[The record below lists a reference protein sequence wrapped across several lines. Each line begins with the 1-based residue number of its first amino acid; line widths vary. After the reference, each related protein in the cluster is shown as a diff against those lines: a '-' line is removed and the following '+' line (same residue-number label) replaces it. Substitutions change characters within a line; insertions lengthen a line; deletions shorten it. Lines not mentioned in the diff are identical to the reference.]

1 MTLIQFFRSSIVW
14 GCLAGTLWGGEFNWP
29 RWRGPEGTGHT
40 QETGL
45 PVTWSA
51 KDVTYR
57 VELEGWGQSA
67 PMVWG
72 DRIFLTS
79 SSPNGKDRVVLCH
92 DRNTGKQLWKKA
104 VWAGDGESLHK
115 MNSWATP
122 SCVTDGKI
130 VVAFF
135 GRGGIH
141 ALDMDGKLLWSH
153 ELGAFAGPW
162 GIAASPVI
170 VGDLVV
176 QNCDAEETAFIVAFD
191 KTTGK
196 EAWRTPRDVNRGWS
210 TPIVVPVADHQE
222 LVVNGHSGVKS
233 YDPAS
238 GKELWFCKSFN
249 GRGSPTVT
257 TAQGLVFA
265 VNGLAGDVYAIRP
278 GGSGN
283 VTASHMAWHTPRR
296 KGRDLPSPIVVDNV
310 LFVVSMTGVATG
322 YDPLQGTE
330 MWNGRLAGNFSGSPV
345 AASGLIYVQNEAGT
359 VYVIKPLRDQLQVEA
374 ENKLGDVGDEIFRAS
389 PAMSEGQFFFRS
401 DKALY
406 CVGIRKK

>member
-196 EAWRTPRDVNRGWS
+196 EAWRTPRDAETLRANPLGLYIQSLNW
-210 TPIVVPVADHQE
+210 TEDLVP
-222 LVVNGHSGVKS
+222 
-233 YDPAS
+233 
-238 GKELWFCKSFN
+238 
-249 GRGSPTVT
+249 
-257 TAQGLVFA
+257 
-265 VNGLAGDVYAIRP
+265 GDR
-278 GGSGN
+278 
-283 VTASHMAWHTPRR
+283 
-296 KGRDLPSPIVVDNV
+296 
-310 LFVVSMTGVATG
+310 
-322 YDPLQGTE
+322 Q
-330 MWNGRLAGNFSGSPV
+330 
-345 AASGLIYVQNEAGT
+345 
-359 VYVIKPLRDQLQVEA
+359 
-374 ENKLGDVGDEIFRAS
+374 
-389 PAMSEGQFFFRS
+389 
-401 DKALY
+401 
-406 CVGIRKK
+406 